1 MKLAGIKSLLAWSAL
16 FLSCSLSSAETTQPL
31 PLTAQTP
38 ALHAPGG
45 GYWFNPTPSTLTL
58 TSQIPQA
65 LAHLNFPVLVTG
77 IGYGWRYF
85 SPAGYSANPELIATA
100 QLTSTMGDAVFKNT
114 YVYDVYNNNS
124 TVAKQVSI
132 NSLPGT
138 ALSKFELRFDY
149 QHPQAWPGA
158 YGNYSPRIRDIWADI
173 TYKPNTCL
181 IDPLSS
187 PNCAG
192 YAEALLNQQCAAN
205 PLVNLKCA
213 GYEQA
218 FQQQQCALNTLWST
232 QCAGYAEALQAKN
245 FADACNTNPQSSP
258 QCTGYVLVVE
268 VQPAVSTD
276 PVREALPKLVEDATV
291 QSALDATQVKQTIEL
306 QEPPRTREQAIK
318 QATQAKKPV
327 ATTEARTN
335 TPSRTSVVTRDQP
348 SLPVTASETTFQD
361 YTQANLTQ
369 YMQVQLPD
377 AAFYAAKQ
385 IYTTNTIKDNPR
397 TLRQLSN
404 RSQQLHR
411 RLVDE
416 QYEKSR

>member
-16 FLSCSLSSAETTQPL
+16 FLSCSLSSAELTTPL
-31 PLTAQTP
+31 PLTAQNP
-38 ALHAPGG
+38 ALIAPGG
-45 GYWFNPTPSTLTL
+45 GYWFKPEPSTLTL

-65 LAHLNFPVLVTG
+65 LAHINFPVLVTG

-85 SPAGYSANPELIATA
+85 SPAGYNLNPELIATA
-100 QLTSTMGDAVFKNT
+100 TLVDSQGESVFKNT
-114 YVYDVYNNNS
+114 YVYNAYNNNAI
-124 TVAKQVSI
+124 VAARMPV
-132 NSLPGT
+132 NNMPGT
-138 ALSKFELRFDY
+138 NLTKLELSFAY

-187 PNCAG
+187 VNCAG
-192 YAEALLNQQCAAN
+192 YAQALLDQQCAAN
-205 PLVNLKCA
+205 PLTNTKCS

-218 FQQQQCALNTLWST
+218 FLQQQCGISALWST

-245 FADACNTNPQSSP
+245 FAQACNTNPQSSP
-258 QCTGYVLVVE
+258 QCAGYVLVVQT
-268 VQPAVSTD
+268 QPVVAD
-276 PVREALPKLVEDATV
+276 PVREVFPKLVEDSTV
-291 QSALDATQVKQTIEL
+291 QAALDATQIKQTIEL

-318 QATQAKKPV
+318 QATQAKKPE
-327 ATTEARTN
+327 ANAEARTG
-335 TPSRTSVVTRDQP
+335 TQSRGSALAREQP
-348 SLPVTASETTFQD
+348 SIPVTASETTFQD

-369 YMQVQLPD
+369 YMRVELPD
-377 AAFYAAKQ
+377 AAFYVSRQ
-385 IYTTNTIKDNPR
+385 IYTTNTIQDNPR